1 MIPHIQSSGNLKTT
15 STTDG
20 QLYQAEILSV
30 FLGKMKVYYRK
41 EKKIYNVKK
50 IYRLASFLSSQ
61 VAESKILEEK
71 KVASSFTLIKLQRFF
86 KIIILF

>member
-30 FLGKMKVYYRK
+30 FLGKMKVYYRQ
-41 EKKIYNVKK
+41 EKKNLQCEKDLQVSQ
-50 IYRLASFLSSQ
+50 LSFLTSCRKQDSRG
-61 VAESKILEEK
+61 EK
-71 KVASSFTLIKLQRFF
+71 GSFQFHTYKTSEVF
-86 KIIILF
+86 

>member
-41 EKKIYNVKK
+41 EKKN
-50 IYRLASFLSSQ
+50 LQ
-61 VAESKILEEK
+61 CEK
-71 KVASSFTLIKLQRFF
+71 DL
-86 KIIILF
+86 